1 MQGCSGDGHI
11 SAGWLGHFL
20 FLASCFG
27 ELSAG
32 RSLVLGMVLHEPP
45 LLQLQ
50 VKCLSLSFLDIE
62 EAGATLETDVF
73 GAKGKLLLNAYL
85 ILPTPLENGV

>member
-1 MQGCSGDGHI
+1 
-11 SAGWLGHFL
+11 
-20 FLASCFG
+20 
-27 ELSAG
+27 
-32 RSLVLGMVLHEPP
+32 MVLVMALNETT

-50 VKCLSLSFLDIE
+50 VKCLSLSFLDVE

-73 GAKGKLLLNAYL
+73 GVKGKLLLNAYL